1 VDASTENLI
10 ARVDIPCDESACRIR
25 ACSATIAC
33 GAPMAFLTGLTW
45 PRTLLP
51 IDFYVGMS
59 RSGENYRARAG
70 YDSFEMDERED
81 GQN

>member
-1 VDASTENLI
+1 MNPLVGLARIST
-10 ARVDIPCDESACRIR
+10 CHT
-25 ACSATIAC
+25 TIAC
-33 GAPMAFLTGLTW
+33 GAPMALLTGLTW

-70 YDSFEMDERED
+70 YD
-81 GQN
+81 